1 MSFLKTNAVKKTYM
15 YHDYDNESK
24 YRITSVMNN
33 ILDLTDIS
41 ANRKSYSLN
50 SEQLDFIVTAFAISL
65 PEYNNIGNGTRFEE
79 LLNGAYKN
87 WSHAL
92 NKLYKILI
100 ETSSP
105 EKLALYKICIHL

>member
-1 MSFLKTNAVKKTYM
+1 
-15 YHDYDNESK
+15 
-24 YRITSVMNN
+24 MNN

-41 ANRKSYSLN
+41 ANKKNYSLN
-50 SEQLDFIVTAFAISL
+50 GEQLDFIMAAFPITL
-65 PEYNNIGNGTRFEE
+65 PEYNNIGDGTRFEE
-79 LLNGAYKN
+79 LLNEAYRN

-92 NKLYKILI
+92 NKLYRILI

>member
-1 MSFLKTNAVKKTYM
+1 MSFLKTNAANKAYM
-15 YHDYDNESK
+15 YYNYDDESK

-41 ANRKSYSLN
+41 ANKKSYSLN
-50 SEQLDFIVTAFAISL
+50 GEQLDFIVAAFPITL
-65 PEYNNIGNGTRFEE
+65 PEYNNIGDGTRFEE
-79 LLNGAYKN
+79 LLNGAYRN

-92 NKLYKILI
+92 NKLYRILI